1 MLYALLIYEKPDL
14 SRLLPR
20 NRTVVAAAEAYDRA
34 IGLSEDAAVRA
45 FLTERR
51 NRLTPQ

>member
-1 MLYALLIYEKPDL
+1 MISYQPYWAVRAHFLRQLGRPQA
-14 SRLLPR
+14 
-20 NRTVVAAAEAYDRA
+20 VEAYDRA
-34 IGLSEDAAVRA
+34 IGLSDDPAVRA